1 MSEAKVSTGGEM
13 TRMRRLNQPVPAEVH
28 LGADGRPAQVA
39 WRTPRGARPG
49 TRLKPERVECV
60 LDTWCVDDAWWGER
74 PVQRLYHEVQL
85 VSGVRLV
92 VSWDMLEGHWLAQ
105 R

>member
-1 MSEAKVSTGGEM
+1 MSDTQPVSTQL
-13 TRMRRLNQPVPAEVH
+13 RRLNEPVPADVR
-28 LGADGRPAQVA
+28 LGADGRPASVA
-39 WRTPRGARPG
+39 WRAPRGARRG
-49 TRLKPERVECV
+49 TRAPHERVEVV

-92 VSWDMLEGHWLAQ
+92 LSWDMIEARWLAQ
-105 R
+105 K

>member
-1 MSEAKVSTGGEM
+1 MTGA
-13 TRMRRLNQPVPAEVH
+13 TRVRRLNEPTPADVR

-39 WRTPRGARPG
+39 WRAPRGARSRG
-49 TRLKPERVECV
+49 RERIAFERVEAV
-60 LDTWCVDDAWWGER
+60 LDTWCVDDAWWSDR
-74 PVQRLYHEVQL
+74 PVRRLYHEVQL

-92 VSWDMLEGHWLAQ
+92 LSWDMDAGSWQAQ